1 MKLIYKLSILGVLG
15 DNPMEFLNGNDNDD
29 YIYDMF
35 DTFKRRLI
43 SSDDNDDD
51 NGDSNSRDESKI
63 GDGSDSGDVQLML
76 VDAFE
81 ETTRMTAII
90 TNYRNRYLVMGI
102 TKLEKLNLI
111 NWWYRNIK
119 SILVCP

>member
-15 DNPMEFLNGNDNDD
+15 DNPMEFLMVM
-29 YIYDMF
+29 IMMTTFYDMF

-90 TNYRNRYLVMGI
+90 TNYRNRYLVMG
-102 TKLEKLNLI
+102 TKLG
-111 NWWYRNIK
+111 
-119 SILVCP
+119 S